1 MVGETVTETW
11 FSTILKS
18 SRKSLSWEPERP
30 VLGIL
35 AFEVSRF
42 MSKVVNLW
50 QCLTDRQ
57 IVRLREE
64 IANAVGIQKLVSE
77 DEDYLMDLALAEI
90 IENVG
95 SVAKSVAMLGKKCAD
110 PTYHNLENV
119 FNDPGEID
127 PKWYGWQYR
136 LKKMEKKV
144 KKMEKFVAAT
154 EQLYSELEVLA
165 ELEQSLRRMRAG
177 ANLGKVKLLEFQQ
190 KVVWQ
195 RQEVKNLQEM
205 SPWVRPYD
213 YIVRLLL
220 RSLFTIIERIK
231 YVYGVN
237 QIENVVASRGYGD
250 IHGVSLIRSNS
261 MSALLQTG
269 ELKSANLSE
278 NNASRL
284 PVPVERSF
292 SNLGLGGDKSKL
304 KNRKSQDHSPS
315 SVLCGKPHQMK
326 ARRFTPV
333 GFAGCMT
340 GGSESPVVE
349 TYAPSCGS
357 SFRSNGASQKDADE
371 IKDICPIP
379 IIYSSITPKES
390 FFNSKSNLLNAPP
403 STLGHAALALHYAN
417 VIILIEKLA
426 SSPHLISLDARD
438 DLYNLLPST
447 IRSCLRAKLKTF
459 SKSMA
464 SSVYDP
470 AFAAEWGLAVAR
482 ILEWLSPLAHN
493 MIRWQSERNFER
505 QRLIFGSNVLL
516 VQTLYFADRV
526 RTEAAIV
533 ELLMGLN
540 YLFRFGREINERPF
554 RESSCSRAYDGYLIP
569 RDKTRYNMIDHTA

>member
-1 MVGETVTETW
+1 MVGETLTETW
-11 FSTILKS
+11 FGNIWKS
-18 SRKSLSWEPERP
+18 SRKSISWEPERP

-35 AFEVSRF
+35 AFEVSRW
-42 MSKVVNLW
+42 MSKVVNIW
-50 QCLTDRQ
+50 QSLTDRQ

-64 IANAVGIQKLVSE
+64 IANSVGIQKLISE
-77 DEDYLMDLALAEI
+77 DEDYLMDLVLAEI
-90 IENVG
+90 IENLG

-110 PTYHNLENV
+110 PTYHNLES
-119 FNDPGEID
+119 FSDDPGDID

-205 SPWVRPYD
+205 SPWVRTYD
-213 YIVRLLL
+213 YVVRLLL

-237 QIENVVASRGYGD
+237 QIENIDGSND
-250 IHGVSLIRSNS
+250 FDQIHGDCLIRSNS
-261 MSALLQTG
+261 MSALLQT
-269 ELKSANLSE
+269 SVYSSE
-278 NNASRL
+278 NNASR
-284 PVPVERSF
+284 VPVGRSF
-292 SNLGLGGDKSKL
+292 SNLGLGGDKSKP
-304 KNRKSQDHSPS
+304 KNRKSHDRSPS
-315 SVLCGKPHQMK
+315 SILCGKHQMK
-326 ARRFTPV
+326 GRRFASV
-333 GFAGCMT
+333 GLTGCMT

-349 TYAPSCGS
+349 THTPSCGS

-371 IKDICPIP
+371 IEDICTIP
-379 IIYSSITPKES
+379 IVYGSVTSIKAS
-390 FFNSKSNLLNAPP
+390 FFNSKRHLLNAPP
-403 STLGHAALALHYAN
+403 STLGYAALALHHAN

-438 DLYNLLPST
+438 DLYNMLPST
-447 IRSCLRAKLKTF
+447 IKSCLRAKLKTF
-459 SKSMA
+459 TRTLA
-464 SSVYDP
+464 SSVYDA
-470 AFAAEWGLAVAR
+470 AFAAEWSLALAR

-493 MIRWQSERNFER
+493 MVRWQSERNFER
-505 QRLIFGSNVLL
+505 QRFIFGSNVLL
-516 VQTLYFADRV
+516 VQTFTLQ
-526 RTEAAIV
+526 T
-533 ELLMGLN
+533 
-540 YLFRFGREINERPF
+540 
-554 RESSCSRAYDGYLIP
+554 
-569 RDKTRYNMIDHTA
+569 K

>member
-11 FSTILKS
+11 FSNILKS

-30 VLGIL
+30 AFGIL

-64 IANAVGIQKLVSE
+64 IANSVGIQKLVSD

-119 FNDPGEID
+119 FNNPGEID

-154 EQLYSELEVLA
+154 EQLYSELEVLV

-237 QIENVVASRGYGD
+237 QNENAVASRGYDD
-250 IHGVSLIRSNS
+250 IHGVCLIRSNS

-269 ELKSANLSE
+269 EQKSANSLE
-278 NNASRL
+278 NL
-284 PVPVERSF
+284 
-292 SNLGLGGDKSKL
+292 D
-304 KNRKSQDHSPS
+304 SQF
-315 SVLCGKPHQMK
+315 L
-326 ARRFTPV
+326 
-333 GFAGCMT
+333 
-340 GGSESPVVE
+340 
-349 TYAPSCGS
+349 
-357 SFRSNGASQKDADE
+357 
-371 IKDICPIP
+371 
-379 IIYSSITPKES
+379 
-390 FFNSKSNLLNAPP
+390 
-403 STLGHAALALHYAN
+403 
-417 VIILIEKLA
+417 
-426 SSPHLISLDARD
+426 
-438 DLYNLLPST
+438 
-447 IRSCLRAKLKTF
+447 
-459 SKSMA
+459 
-464 SSVYDP
+464 
-470 AFAAEWGLAVAR
+470 
-482 ILEWLSPLAHN
+482 
-493 MIRWQSERNFER
+493 
-505 QRLIFGSNVLL
+505 
-516 VQTLYFADRV
+516 
-526 RTEAAIV
+526 
-533 ELLMGLN
+533 
-540 YLFRFGREINERPF
+540 
-554 RESSCSRAYDGYLIP
+554 
-569 RDKTRYNMIDHTA
+569 